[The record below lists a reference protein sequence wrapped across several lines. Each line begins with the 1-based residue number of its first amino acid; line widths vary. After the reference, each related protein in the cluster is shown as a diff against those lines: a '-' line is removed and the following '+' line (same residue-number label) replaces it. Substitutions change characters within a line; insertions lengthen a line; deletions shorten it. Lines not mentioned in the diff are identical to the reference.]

1 MWSGSCRENDI
12 SMKRFPCAGARRA
25 NAEDAVIFAEEN
37 VNVVSPNKEGKGIT
51 DKIKGLRR
59 GGGREG
65 QKFSPPVGRESG
77 HDQKWTD
84 QEIEAQLQYL
94 KFQR

>member
-1 MWSGSCRENDI
+1 MWSGSCRENNI
-12 SMKRFPCAGARRA
+12 SMKRFPCTRARRA
-25 NAEDAVIFAEEN
+25 NTEDAVIFAEEN

-51 DKIKGLRR
+51 DKIKGLWR

-65 QKFSPPVGRESG
+65 QKFSPVGRESG
-77 HDQKWTD
+77 HNKKWTD